1 MKRPLLTIAFLCL
14 LLAGCVSPWERFYA
28 GIETPAD
35 YVYGGSTTCHRV
47 DSPDD
52 VKAYLRDGYAIFGE
66 SSFNAGGGVSLD
78 SLQTQ
83 GEKVGADIVLYWA
96 GNAQTSQSA
105 MVIPQYNPGTQQ
117 TTYLN
122 GYGYGG
128 SFSGT
133 ATTYTPGTYSTQV
146 VPVTV
151 TRMDYSAL
159 FLRKRVTRPALGIS
173 VREMT
178 SSEASTVG
186 TNSAVAIELVMR
198 NTPAF
203 EADVMDGDF
212 LLEIDGIKIPD
223 GRTFMSTIELKRGQ
237 SIQVLLSRRG
247 TRLTKTIRTNP

>member
-1 MKRPLLTIAFLCL
+1 MNRIPLTFALLCFLL
-14 LLAGCVSPWERFYA
+14 VGCVSPWERFYS

-35 YVYGGSTTCHRV
+35 YAYGGSTTCHRV
-47 DSPDD
+47 DSPDE
-52 VKAYLRDGYAIFGE
+52 VKAYLRDGYAVFGE

-78 SLQTQ
+78 SLQSQ

-133 ATTYTPGTYSTQV
+133 ATTYTPGTYSSQV

-173 VREMT
+173 VRGMT
-178 SSEASTVG
+178 SAEASSVG
-186 TNSAVAIELVMR
+186 TNSAVAIELEMR
-198 NTPAF
+198 HTPAF
-203 EADVMDGDF
+203 ETDVMDGDF
-212 LLEIDGIKIPD
+212 LLEIDGAKIPD
-223 GRTFMSTIELKRGQ
+223 VPTFLSTIDGKRGQ
-237 SIQVLLSRRG
+237 TIRVLLSRRG